1 MRIFTHL
8 EKIMFKKFM
17 LIGTAV
23 LLTFAAP
30 QSYAQSIEIG
40 PGGVRLQQPSRER
53 MVRRTIEID
62 ERQAVRI
69 AKREGIRSV
78 DDVRRTRSRYLVEGS
93 DRRGN
98 DMRVSVDRR
107 SGEVISVD

>member
-1 MRIFTHL
+1 
-8 EKIMFKKFM
+8 MFKKFM

-23 LLTFAAP
+23 LLTLTAVP

-53 MVRRTIEID
+53 MVRRTMEID

>member
-1 MRIFTHL
+1 
-8 EKIMFKKFM
+8 MFKKFM

-23 LLTFAAP
+23 LLTLTAAP

-53 MVRRTIEID
+53 MVRRTMEID

>member
-1 MRIFTHL
+1 
-8 EKIMFKKFM
+8 MFKKFM

-23 LLTFAAP
+23 LLTLTAVP

-53 MVRRTIEID
+53 MVRRTMEMD